1 MRNRPLYLQ
10 LLYFVLPIYIIG
22 WGFQYYFIG
31 PFIER
36 FYLDEARENLT
47 SKAHLIQSG
56 IDTKRKNVSL
66 QDFVMKSSK
75 LSEIRITI
83 LDTNGVVLADSEE
96 DPALMENHRTVN
108 KREEIE
114 VAIKK
119 GVGRS
124 QRYSTTINENML
136 YVAVLA
142 NIQNSFFIIRTS
154 ESMLSLSTG
163 IDTARQRIV
172 LISIIILIVIIPAVI
187 LTSRFITRPLFVIG
201 KVAEKISKGDLLG
214 PIPDFQNKIFSN
226 TKEINSI
233 SIALN
238 DMAKELNKKIKTIT
252 KEKNE
257 QKNILNYINLIQYS
271 MSEGLIAVDLNNRI
285 SAINKAAASYLDLHR
300 KKDIGK
306 PFDKRTK
313 NKPIKKIIKS
323 ILKKQRPLTKEIRI
337 GQLKKMFFTVNGK
350 VLKDQKS
357 KSVGCLIVMTDVTR
371 LKQLEAMRRVF
382 VANVSHELKTPITSI
397 GGYIE
402 TAQGDIPLKTKNEF
416 LEKAI
421 RQNNR
426 MNSIIDDLL
435 RLSRIEALEDEDAF
449 NLSIQNLLPIIEGS
463 VEDIR
468 ENIKKYSIKIDIQ
481 CSEDISAKVDSQLMR
496 EALINLVDNAI
507 KYGDESSTVLL
518 SVKEK
523 TKTVFIDIEN
533 RGSII
538 PEKERDRIFNR
549 FYRIDKSR
557 SKKTGGTGL
566 GLAIV
571 KHISIVHG
579 GNIEVKKSDEA
590 STIFRLTLPSKGNA
604 NV

>member
-36 FYLDEARENLT
+36 FYLDEAREHLT

-56 IDTKRKNVSL
+56 IDTKRENVSL
-66 QDFVMKSSK
+66 QDFVKKSSS

-96 DPALMENHRTVN
+96 NPGSMENHRGVN

-119 GVGRS
+119 GIGNS
-124 QRYSTTINENML
+124 QRYSTTINEDML
-136 YVAVLA
+136 YVAILA
-142 NIQNSFFIIRTS
+142 SVENSNIIIRTS
-154 ESMLSLSTG
+154 ESMQSLNTS
-163 IDTARQRIV
+163 INKARKRIV
-172 LISIIILIVIIPAVI
+172 LISIIILIVIIPIVI
-187 LTSRFITRPLFVIG
+187 ITSRLITRPLFLIG
-201 KVAEKISKGDLLG
+201 KAAKKISKGDMMD
-214 PIPDFQNKIFSN
+214 PIPISQKSFFSG
-226 TKEINSI
+226 TEEISSI
-233 SIALN
+233 TVALN
-238 DMAKELNKKIKTIT
+238 DMAKELDKKIATIT

-257 QKNILNYINLIQYS
+257 QKNILNYINIIQYS
-271 MSEGLIAVDLNNRI
+271 MSEGLIAVDLENKI
-285 SAINKAAASYLDLHR
+285 STINKAASSYLNIDR

-306 PFDKRTK
+306 QYDKKIK
-313 NKPIKKIIKS
+313 NKAIKKIIKS
-323 ILKKQRPLTKEIRI
+323 ILKKQRPITKEIRI
-337 GQLKKMFFTVNGK
+337 GQMKKMFFTVNGK
-350 VLKDQKS
+350 VLKDQKL
-357 KSVGCLIVMTDVTR
+357 KPVGCLIVMTDVTR

-402 TAQGDIPLKTKNEF
+402 TAQKDISLKTKNEF

-421 RQNNR
+421 KQNNR
-426 MNSIIDDLL
+426 LNSIIDDLL
-435 RLSRIEALEDEDAF
+435 RLSRIEAIEDEDAF
-449 NLSIQNLLPIIEGS
+449 TLSTQKLLPIIEGS

-468 ENIKKYSIKIDIQ
+468 ENIKKYGIKVVIECSKDIY
-481 CSEDISAKVDSQLMR
+481 AKIDSQLMR
-496 EALINLVDNAI
+496 EALINLLENAI
-507 KYGDESSTVLL
+507 KYGVDNSTVIL
-518 SVKEK
+518 SVKRK
-523 TKTVFIDIEN
+523 SNKILIDIEN
-533 RGSII
+533 KGEVI

-549 FYRIDKSR
+549 FYRVDKSR

-571 KHISIVHG
+571 KHISIVHNG
-579 GNIEVKKSDEA
+579 TIEVHKSDGN
-590 STIFRLTLPSKGNA
+590 TTVFRLTLPVKKLS
-604 NV
+604 

>member
-1 MRNRPLYLQ
+1 MRNRPLFLQ

-22 WGFQYYFIG
+22 WGVQYYFIG
-31 PFIER
+31 PFIQQ
-36 FYLDEARENLT
+36 FYLNETKEHLT
-47 SKAHLIQSG
+47 SKAYLIQSG

-66 QDFVMKSSK
+66 QDFVKKSSE

-96 DPALMENHRTVN
+96 DPALMENHRTVS

-119 GVGRS
+119 GLGSS
-124 QRYSTTINENML
+124 QRYSTTINEDML
-136 YVAVLA
+136 YVAILA
-142 NIQNSFFIIRTS
+142 SAEDSYIIIRTS
-154 ESMLSLSTG
+154 ESMLSLNTS
-163 IDTARQRIV
+163 INKVRERIV

-187 LTSRFITRPLFVIG
+187 ITSRFITRPLFLIG
-201 KVAEKISKGDLLG
+201 KAARKISKGDLLD
-214 PIPDFQNKIFSN
+214 PIPISQKSFFSN
-226 TKEINSI
+226 TEEISSI
-233 SIALN
+233 TVALN
-238 DMAKELNKKIKTIT
+238 EMAKELDKKIATIT
-252 KEKNE
+252 REKNE
-257 QKNILNYINLIQYS
+257 QKNILNYINIIQYS
-271 MSEGLIAVDLNNRI
+271 MSEGLIAIDLENKI
-285 SAINKAAASYLDLHR
+285 STINKAAASYLDIDR

-306 PFDKRTK
+306 SYDKKIK
-313 NKPIKKIIKS
+313 NKAIKKIIKS
-323 ILKKQRPLTKEIRI
+323 ILKKRRPITKEIRI
-337 GQLKKMFFTVNGK
+337 GQMKKMFFILNGK

-357 KSVGCLIVMTDVTR
+357 KPVGCLIVMTDVTR

-426 MNSIIDDLL
+426 LNSIIDDLL
-435 RLSRIEALEDEDAF
+435 RLSRIEAIEDEDAF
-449 NLSIQNLLPIIEGS
+449 TLSTQKLLPIIEGS

-468 ENIKKYSIKIDIQ
+468 ENIKKYDIKVDIK
-481 CSEDISAKVDSQLMR
+481 CSEDISAKIDFQLMR
-496 EALINLVDNAI
+496 EALINLLDNAI
-507 KYGDESSTVLL
+507 KYGVDNSTVIL
-518 SVKEK
+518 SVKRK
-523 TKTVFIDIEN
+523 SNKILIDIEN
-533 RGSII
+533 KGEVI

-549 FYRIDKSR
+549 FYRVDKSR

-571 KHISIVHG
+571 KHISIVHNG
-579 GNIEVKKSDEA
+579 TIEVHKSDGD
-590 STIFRLTLPSKGNA
+590 TTVFRLTLPIKKLG
-604 NV
+604 

>member
-1 MRNRPLYLQ
+1 MY
-10 LLYFVLPIYIIG
+10 LPIYIIG

-36 FYLDEARENLT
+36 FYLDEAREHLT

-56 IDTKRKNVSL
+56 IDTKRENVSL

-119 GVGRS
+119 GVGSS
-124 QRYSTTINENML
+124 QRYSTTVNEDML
-136 YVAVLA
+136 YVAILA
-142 NIQNSFFIIRTS
+142 NIQNSSFIIRTS
-154 ESMLSLSTG
+154 ESMLSLNMG
-163 IDTARQRIV
+163 INTARQRII

-187 LTSRFITRPLFVIG
+187 LTSRFITKPLFVIG
-201 KVAEKISKGDLLG
+201 KAAEKISKGDLLE
-214 PIPDFQNKIFSN
+214 PIPEFQNKIFPH

-233 SIALN
+233 STALN

-257 QKNILNYINLIQYS
+257 QKNILNYINIIQYS
-271 MSEGLIAVDLNNRI
+271 MSEGLIAVDLNNKI
-285 SAINKAAASYLDLHR
+285 SAINKAAASYLGLHR

-306 PFDKRTK
+306 TFDKRIK
-313 NKPIKKIIKS
+313 NKAIKKIIKS

-421 RQNNR
+421 NQNNR
-426 MNSIIDDLL
+426 LNSIIDDLL
-435 RLSRIEALEDEDAF
+435 RLSRIEAIEDEDAF
-449 NLSIQNLLPIIEGS
+449 TLSTQKLLPIIEGS

-468 ENIKKYSIKIDIQ
+468 ENIKKYGIKVVIECSKDIY
-481 CSEDISAKVDSQLMR
+481 AKIDSQLMR
-496 EALINLVDNAI
+496 EALINLLENAI
-507 KYGDESSTVLL
+507 KYGVDNSTVII
-518 SVKEK
+518 SVKRK
-523 TKTVFIDIEN
+523 SNKILIDIEN
-533 RGSII
+533 KGEVI

-549 FYRIDKSR
+549 FYRVDKSR

-571 KHISIVHG
+571 KHISIVHNG
-579 GNIEVKKSDEA
+579 TIEVHKSDGN
-590 STIFRLTLPSKGNA
+590 TTVFRLTLPVKKLS
-604 NV
+604 